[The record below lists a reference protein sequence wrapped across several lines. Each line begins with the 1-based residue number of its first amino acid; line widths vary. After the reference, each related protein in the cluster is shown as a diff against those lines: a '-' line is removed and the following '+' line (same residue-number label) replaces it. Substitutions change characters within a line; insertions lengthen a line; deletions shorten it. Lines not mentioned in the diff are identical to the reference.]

1 MRKFSKLL
9 AMILAVLMLVT
20 LSTACKKQEEELDLG
35 AIDEVEDVETD
46 KDDDENDDE
55 DVDTKD
61 DEEDKKDDK
70 EEDDKKDD
78 KEEDDKKDDKEE
90 NKEPVS
96 DNIDKIQEE
105 YKEEYKYDPER
116 NPLIAEAKPI
126 NTGVK
131 PSFDIDKTGFVK
143 NNIKMADMKGKSL
156 TLITAV
162 MYDTFQYKNEKGEQI
177 GEWEWWDALK
187 KEYGLQIKYIKSR
200 FDKSVSQCLSYMNAG
215 KALDIVPTHYAG
227 FPKFLN
233 LSQPL
238 DPYINMQNLGNSP
251 GVDLNTLE
259 NSRYGGGYRCISAV
273 GVIDTLWYNQSR
285 VEELGLKDPHTLYEQ
300 DKWDWDAFAG
310 FIKSVPATSPDGK
323 KLYCFGTAVGSN
335 AFMIAISN
343 GVIPIEIDT
352 KSNEQNL
359 INNWTD
365 QRAIDAYSFLASVL
379 QPAQTGGSFYKMYTD
394 GDTMMSNTVTLMPT
408 YDTNEKKLY
417 CHGKKYNWVPWPK
430 ANTETGRY
438 ACFNYGYTMMLARKL
453 KNQSNA
459 IYAVKFMEL
468 WATRFT
474 EAMFDFLTTTS
485 YLNFDYED
493 RKEYFEFATQD
504 CYFMLQMN
512 AWDMVDKSEHDA
524 LYQFWKSV
532 YTQGLN
538 PVTECQKT
546 ANLAQKA
553 IDACVKYGS

>member
-1 MRKFSKLL
+1 MKKFSKLL

-20 LSTACKKQEEELDLG
+20 LSTACKKQEEEFVFEDG
-35 AIDEVEDVETD
+35 EGVVKDIGDE
-46 KDDDENDDE
+46 KDNEKGDDE
-55 DVDTKD
+55 
-61 DEEDKKDDK
+61 KDDK
-70 EEDDKKDD
+70 VETNEKQDDEKKDEEKD
-78 KEEDDKKDDKEE
+78 EEKKDEEKKDEEKEEKPSDDIEQIKEE
-90 NKEPVS
+90 Y
-96 DNIDKIQEE
+96 I
-105 YKEEYKYDPER
+105 EEYKYDPQR
-116 NPLIAEAKPI
+116 NPLIAESKKP

-131 PSFDIDKTGFVK
+131 PSFDIDQTGFVK
-143 NNIKMADMKGKSL
+143 NNIQTKDLKGKTL

-162 MYDTFQYKNEKGEQI
+162 TYDTFQYKNEKGEQI

-200 FDKSVSQCLSYMNAG
+200 FDKSVSQCLSYMNSG

-238 DPYINMQNLGNSP
+238 DPYVNVQNLGNSP

-259 NSRYGGGYRCISAV
+259 SSRYGGGYRCISAV
-273 GVIDTLWYNQSR
+273 GVIDTLWYCQSL
-285 VEELGLKDPHTLYEQ
+285 VEELGLIDPHTLYEQ
-300 DKWDWDAFAG
+300 DKWDWDAFAN
-310 FIKSVPATSPDGK
+310 FIKSVPATTPDGK
-323 KLYCFGTAVGSN
+323 KLYSFARAIGSN

-352 KSNEQNL
+352 KSDKANL

-365 QRAIDAYSFLASVL
+365 QRAIDAYSYLSSVL

-394 GDTMMSNTVTLMPT
+394 GDTLMSNTVTLMPT
-408 YDTNEKKLY
+408 YDTGAKTLY

-430 ANTETGRY
+430 ANTDTGRY

-474 EAMFDFLTTTS
+474 EAMFDFLSTTS

-512 AWDMVDKSEHDA
+512 SWNMVDEDENEA

-553 IDACVKYGS
+553 IDACINYGI